1 MTNNIKLYDKKTI
14 TVTCNEKQDIEMM
27 KLIEKLKKVQ
37 ETRESVEKV
46 TIPKIEAIG
55 RAKWTIIVNQLL
67 ELCKVAEEIGI
78 KNQLSNFMRVSFNRD
93 DTGELYTLRLGWYSP
108 LKYYTLTYG
117 YTDCISLNTT
127 LSPVEEYCPKS
138 ELEDKDG
145 WLAKWDEYNIYNMF
159 RSELMKEIQRRTE
172 VENAKTNEIL
182 DRYAEFAK
190 VGQ

>member
-1 MTNNIKLYDKKTI
+1 MTNNIKLYDKMTI
-14 TVTCNEKQDIEMM
+14 TATCNEKQDIEMM
-27 KLIEKLKKVQ
+27 ELIEKLKKAQ

-159 RSELMKEIQRRTE
+159 RSKLMKEIQRRTE

>member
-1 MTNNIKLYDKKTI
+1 MTNTKTYDNMTV
-14 TVTCNEKQDIEMM
+14 TVTCGEKQDIEMM
-27 KLIEKLKKVQ
+27 ELIEKLKKAQ

-55 RAKWTIIVNQLL
+55 RAKWIVIANQLL

-78 KNQLSNFMRVSFNRD
+78 RNQLSNFMRVSFNRD

-108 LKYYTLTYG
+108 LKNYTLTFG
-117 YTDCISLNTT
+117 YADTIHQDTT
-127 LSPVEEYCPKS
+127 LASVDGYCPKS
-138 ELEDKDG
+138 ELEDKDS
-145 WLAKWDEYNIYNMF
+145 WLFKWDEYDIYNKF
-159 RSELMKEIQRRTE
+159 RSALMKEIQRRTD
-172 VENAKTNEIL
+172 VENAKSNEIL

>member
-1 MTNNIKLYDKKTI
+1 MTNTKTYDNMTV
-14 TVTCNEKQDIEMM
+14 TVTCGEKQDIEMM
-27 KLIEKLKKVQ
+27 ELIEKLKKAQ

-55 RAKWTIIVNQLL
+55 RAKWIVIANQLL

-78 KNQLSNFMRVSFNRD
+78 RNQLSNFMRVSFNRD
-93 DTGELYTLRLGWYSP
+93 DTGGLYTLRLGWYSP
-108 LKYYTLTYG
+108 LKNYTLTFG
-117 YTDCISLNTT
+117 YADTIHQDTT
-127 LSPVEEYCPKS
+127 LAPVEGYCPKS

-145 WLAKWDEYNIYNMF
+145 WLSKWDEYDIYNKF
-159 RSELMKEIQRRTE
+159 RSAFMKEIQRRTD
-172 VENAKTNEIL
+172 VENAKSNEIL

>member
-1 MTNNIKLYDKKTI
+1 MTNNIKLYDKTTI
-14 TVTCNEKQDIEMM
+14 TVTCNGKQDIEMM
-27 KLIEKLKKVQ
+27 ELIEKLKKVQ

-67 ELCKVAEEIGI
+67 ELCKVAEKIGI

-117 YTDCISLNTT
+117 YTDCISSNTT

-159 RSELMKEIQRRTE
+159 RSKLMKEIQRRTE

>member
-1 MTNNIKLYDKKTI
+1 MTNNIKLYDKMTI
-14 TVTCNEKQDIEMM
+14 TATCNEKQDIEMM
-27 KLIEKLKKVQ
+27 ELIEKLKKAQ

-159 RSELMKEIQRRTE
+159 RSKLTKEIQRRTE

>member
-27 KLIEKLKKVQ
+27 ELIEKLKKVQ

-67 ELCKVAEEIGI
+67 ELCKVAEKIGI

>member
-1 MTNNIKLYDKKTI
+1 MTNNIKLYDKMTI
-14 TVTCNEKQDIEMM
+14 PVTCNEKQDIEMM
-27 KLIEKLKKVQ
+27 ELIEKLKKVQ
-37 ETRESVEKV
+37 KTRESVEKV

>member
-1 MTNNIKLYDKKTI
+1 MTNNIKLYDKMTI
-14 TVTCNEKQDIEMM
+14 TATCNEKQDIEMM
-27 KLIEKLKKVQ
+27 ELIEKLKKAQ

-55 RAKWTIIVNQLL
+55 CAKWTIIVNQLL

-159 RSELMKEIQRRTE
+159 RSKLMKEIQRRTE

>member
-1 MTNNIKLYDKKTI
+1 MTNTKTYDNMTV
-14 TVTCNEKQDIEMM
+14 TVTCGEKQDIEMM
-27 KLIEKLKKVQ
+27 ELIEKLKKAQ

-55 RAKWTIIVNQLL
+55 RAKWIVIANQLL

-78 KNQLSNFMRVSFNRD
+78 RNQLSNFMRVSFNRD

-108 LKYYTLTYG
+108 LKNYTLTFG
-117 YTDCISLNTT
+117 YADTIHQDTT
-127 LSPVEEYCPKS
+127 LASVDGYCPKS
-138 ELEDKDG
+138 ELEDKDS
-145 WLAKWDEYNIYNMF
+145 WLSKWDEYDIYNKF
-159 RSELMKEIQRRTE
+159 RSALMKEIQRRTD
-172 VENAKTNEIL
+172 VENAKSNEIL

>member
-1 MTNNIKLYDKKTI
+1 MTNNIKLYDKMTI

-67 ELCKVAEEIGI
+67 ELCKVAEKIDI

-117 YTDCISLNTT
+117 YTDCISSNTT

-159 RSELMKEIQRRTE
+159 RSKLMKEIQRRTE